1 MRRCFS
7 LLVLFSSLFF
17 TAPSSANPQTLTIT
31 NSHSWKPFSYAENG
45 EPRGLLVDFWRLYG
59 DVNNTAI
66 EFSLTD
72 WNDSLLAVKAGGR
85 KVHAGLVYSAER
97 DTYLDYGDPIFELS
111 TSLYVL
117 NDEEGRKTDRILPWM
132 EIGVVKGGYE
142 EEYIKTHYPLAVTV
156 PFNNNAKLIEAAI
169 NETVKRIVID
179 TQVATYYFSLQDN
192 PHQFVPINKVYTKNI
207 AIAVPKGERALLEE
221 IQSGIQNIPA
231 IEIQRIKQ
239 KWLNTRTRDTLPSWL
254 IPALGAFF
262 IGMLISYVYILKL
275 TVKRKTTALRLANT
289 QLEGF
294 AYTDSLTGLLNRRGL
309 EKIYSGEKV
318 EQLMQKRC
326 FAVVMIDIDH
336 FKRINDDF
344 GHLKG
349 DEVLVAIADSLR
361 MNIREAI
368 AISRL
373 GGEEMCIFLSICN
386 IDKLELTCDY
396 VRSYLIQMASQP
408 ELNLNVTAS
417 IGAVLVDEYHPEM
430 KLDVLIHYADY
441 LMYQAKRAGRDKV
454 VIAHYSAVS
463 ARMSNEP
470 VF

>member
-1 MRRCFS
+1 M
-7 LLVLFSSLFF
+7 V
-17 TAPSSANPQTLTIT
+17 
-31 NSHSWKPFSYAENG
+31 NSRVG
-45 EPRGLLVDFWRLYG
+45 
-59 DVNNTAI
+59 
-66 EFSLTD
+66 
-72 WNDSLLAVKAGGR
+72 
-85 KVHAGLVYSAER
+85 
-97 DTYLDYGDPIFELS
+97 
-111 TSLYVL
+111 
-117 NDEEGRKTDRILPWM
+117 RILYW
-132 EIGVVKGGYE
+132 
-142 EEYIKTHYPLAVTV
+142 HADQLR
-156 PFNNNAKLIEAAI
+156 LH
-169 NETVKRIVID
+169 
-179 TQVATYYFSLQDN
+179 TQVDGQ
-192 PHQFVPINKVYTKNI
+192 TKNHST
-207 AIAVPKGERALLEE
+207 K
-221 IQSGIQNIPA
+221 
-231 IEIQRIKQ
+231 
-239 KWLNTRTRDTLPSWL
+239 
-254 IPALGAFF
+254 
-262 IGMLISYVYILKL
+262 
-275 TVKRKTTALRLANT
+275 LANT

>member
-275 TVKRKTTALRLANT
+275 TVKRKTTAL
-289 QLEGF
+289 
-294 AYTDSLTGLLNRRGL
+294 S
-309 EKIYSGEKV
+309 
-318 EQLMQKRC
+318 
-326 FAVVMIDIDH
+326 
-336 FKRINDDF
+336 
-344 GHLKG
+344 
-349 DEVLVAIADSLR
+349 
-361 MNIREAI
+361 
-368 AISRL
+368 
-373 GGEEMCIFLSICN
+373 
-386 IDKLELTCDY
+386 
-396 VRSYLIQMASQP
+396 
-408 ELNLNVTAS
+408 
-417 IGAVLVDEYHPEM
+417 
-430 KLDVLIHYADY
+430 
-441 LMYQAKRAGRDKV
+441 
-454 VIAHYSAVS
+454 
-463 ARMSNEP
+463 
-470 VF
+470 